1 MRVFRQTALA
11 TVSVVAIAT
20 SATADEAL
28 REEALDM
35 FSPVPST
42 IPAMTDNPITP
53 AKIDLGKAL
62 FFDPRMSA
70 SGVFS
75 CNSCHSRGWSS
86 TKHHI
91 IL

>member
-11 TVSVVAIAT
+11 TVSALAMAT
-20 SATADEAL
+20 PAAADDDL
-28 REEALDM
+28 RAEALDM

-62 FFDPRMSA
+62 FFDPKDVRL
-70 SGVFS
+70 GGLLLQLLPQPR
-75 CNSCHSRGWSS
+75 HRRG
-86 TKHHI
+86 
-91 IL
+91 